1 MKSIIITLS
10 VLFFMNQLCLAQNEI
25 LKKDTLQYKNV
36 FAAKNFTFYG
46 IDYSPLEYVEAD
58 KVGTEAEIATYF
70 APWISS
76 FENSWY
82 DLNEISSTFQK
93 TTYLNREK
101 VQRSFQSK
109 KGSWVTFERHPLTL
123 DSIRKIVKTY
133 ETKGDAGTVGFVV
146 LVEAFE
152 KSVERAFIDV
162 VFFDNASKEVLW
174 RVKIA
179 GDARKGGMTNHWSG
193 AVDNAFHEFLLHYK
207 QELKKYKNT

>member
-1 MKSIIITLS
+1 MKSIIFTLS
-10 VLFFMNQLCLAQNEI
+10 VLFLTNQFCNAQNEI
-25 LKKDTLQYKNV
+25 LKKDTLQYIKV
-36 FAAKNFTFYG
+36 LEVKKLTFYG
-46 IDYSPLEYVEAD
+46 IDYSTLEYVESD

-70 APWISS
+70 APWISN

-82 DLNEISSTFQK
+82 DLSTEFQK
-93 TTYLNREK
+93 STILDREK

-109 KGSWVTFERHPLTL
+109 KGNWVTFERHPLTL

-162 VFFDNASKEVLW
+162 VFFDNASKDVLW

-179 GDARKGGMTNHWSG
+179 GDARPGGMTRHWSS
-193 AVDNAFHEFLLHYK
+193 AVDNAFHEFLIYYRK
-207 QELKKYKNT
+207 ELKKYKNT

>member
-1 MKSIIITLS
+1 MKRFSITLS
-10 VLFFMNQLCLAQNEI
+10 LLFVANQLFFAQNEV
-25 LKKDTLQYKNV
+25 LKKDTLQYKKV
-36 FAAKNFTFYG
+36 LEAKNFTFYG
-46 IDYSPLEYVEAD
+46 VDYSQLEYVEAD

-82 DLNEISSTFQK
+82 DL
-93 TTYLNREK
+93 TTEFHKNIIFNREK

-109 KGSWVTFERHPLTL
+109 KGNWVTFERHPLTL
-123 DSIRKIVKTY
+123 DSIKKIVNTY
-133 ETKGDAGTVGFVV
+133 DTKGDAGTVGFVV

-162 VFFDNASKEVLW
+162 VFFDNATKEVLW

-179 GDARKGGMTNHWSG
+179 GDARPGGMTRHWSS
-193 AVDNAFHEFLLHYK
+193 AVDNAFHEFLLYYRK
-207 QELKKYKNT
+207 ELNKYKK

>member
-1 MKSIIITLS
+1 MKILVITLS
-10 VLFFMNQLCLAQNEI
+10 LLFTANQLCIAQNEV
-25 LKKDTLQYKNV
+25 LKKDTLQYKKV

-46 IDYSPLEYVEAD
+46 IDYSSLEYVEAD

-70 APWISS
+70 APWISN
-76 FENSWY
+76 FEKSWY
-82 DLNEISSTFQK
+82 DLNEMTSTFQK
-93 TTYLNREK
+93 TTSLNRDK

-109 KGSWVTFERHPLTL
+109 KGNWVTFERHPLTL
-123 DSIRKIVKTY
+123 DSIQKIVNTY
-133 ETKGDAGTVGFVV
+133 ETKGEAGTVGFVV

-162 VFFDNASKEVLW
+162 VYFDNASKSILW

-179 GDARKGGMTNHWSG
+179 GDASKGGMTHHWSG

-207 QELKKYKNT
+207 QELKKIKNT